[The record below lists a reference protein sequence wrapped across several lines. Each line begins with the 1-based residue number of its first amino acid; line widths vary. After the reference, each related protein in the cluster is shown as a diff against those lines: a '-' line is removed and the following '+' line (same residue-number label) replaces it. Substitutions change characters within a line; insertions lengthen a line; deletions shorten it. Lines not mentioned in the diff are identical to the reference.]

1 MCVRINGISG
11 TLYCPK
17 RKEFFGRFL
26 FFHWYNLLH
35 FPHKNQFLPLAS
47 MGLMTENVSMV
58 LKCLPEAA
66 SVLKASLTSSRREA
80 TTAVRGP
87 RSARNT
93 GPYLALIPR
102 RARAGSLPSRGEW
115 PTSGRLRRKDGPEKA
130 FSLINIALFKN
141 VENYGEERA
150 FFFAI

>member
-1 MCVRINGISG
+1 
-11 TLYCPK
+11 
-17 RKEFFGRFL
+17 
-26 FFHWYNLLH
+26 
-35 FPHKNQFLPLAS
+35 

-115 PTSGRLRRKDGPEKA
+115 PTRGRLRRKDGPEKA
-130 FSLINIALFKN
+130 FSLINIGLLKN
-141 VENYGEERA
+141 VDNYGEERA
-150 FFFAI
+150 FFFAICLKETMF